1 MKTLVLL
8 ACAMVLAAAPSA
20 RAEEELRPT
29 PCVGGVVCRTATMPT
44 LLRQVQPRPI
54 HGRTGQVVLELIV
67 GARGRVEGVRLLQ
80 GIHPDADEAAMAA
93 SLQWRFTPGICD
105 GARVSMYFRATIT
118 FRPQTTPG
126 A

>member
-1 MKTLVLL
+1 MKTLALL
-8 ACAMVLAAAPSA
+8 AYAIVLAAAPSG
-20 RAEEELRPT
+20 RAEEALRQT
-29 PCVGGVVCRTATMPT
+29 PCVEGVVCKTATMPT
-44 LLRQVQPRPI
+44 LLKQVQPRPV

-67 GARGRVEGVRLLQ
+67 GASGRVEGVRLLQ

-105 GARVSMYFRATIT
+105 GARVSMYFRAIIT
-118 FRPQTTPG
+118 FPPPAKPG